1 MDAAFRVL
9 IVCRANVCRSP
20 LAESLM
26 AQALDRAGL
35 SSTVLV
41 ESAGTHAGVGE
52 AACPQAMHWSPA
64 AGFGRGS
71 RGVTAQLLGSSD
83 LVLAADRESR
93 AECALLDPACRPR
106 MFTLNQAAVVADSL
120 RGPLEDGLPIEGA
133 PSMPIDPRE
142 RLTWLVGEM
151 DAARTHLSAR
161 PGDSDDIADRH
172 GPAPHSDVF
181 VEVEGAVTRI
191 VGLLAAVAG

>member
-1 MDAAFRVL
+1 MDDGFRVL

-26 AQALDRAGL
+26 AKAVDGAGL
-35 SSTVLV
+35 SGSVMI
-41 ESAGTHAGVGE
+41 ESAGTDAGVGE
-52 AACPQAMHWSPA
+52 PACPQAVQWSRA
-64 AGFGRGS
+64 AGVGRGS
-71 RGVTAQLLGSSD
+71 RRVTAQLLGASD

-106 MFTLNQAAVVADSL
+106 MFTLNQAAVIADSL
-120 RGPLEDGLPIEGA
+120 RGPLEGGLPIEGA

-151 DAARTHLSAR
+151 DAARMHLSAR

-181 VEVEGAVTRI
+181 VEVEAAVGRI